1 MERTIEGTARLEAS
15 AERAVEVLS
24 TEPAGV
30 LTGRPSPNKE
40 SFVAEI
46 AVEVGGGTSLA
57 HEVDVVFGQL
67 RDEGGVGRFGLS
79 WRAREHGGLFP
90 LFGGDL
96 EVHPDGTGSVLRLAG
111 RYTLPLGVVGAVG
124 DGLVGHR
131 FARRALQG
139 FVEAAAGRIEAAL
152 AHELVVSVP
161 VSGPRPDLPPV
172 ETHSEMFLGWFS
184 LAPFGA
190 GASGA
195 S

>member
-15 AERAVEVLS
+15 AGRAVELLS
-24 TEPAGV
+24 TAPAGV
-30 LTGRPSPNKE
+30 LTGWPSPNKE
-40 SFVAEI
+40 LFVAEI

-57 HEVDVVFGQL
+57 QEVDVFFGRL
-67 RDEGGVGRFGLS
+67 RNGGGVGRFGLS

-111 RYTLPLGVVGAVG
+111 RYTLPLWVLGAAG

-152 AHELVVSVP
+152 AHEPMVSVP
-161 VSGPRPDLPPV
+161 MPGPRSDLAPV
-172 ETHSEMFLGWFS
+172 EIHSEMFLG
-184 LAPFGA
+184 
-190 GASGA
+190 
-195 S
+195 